1 MNIHNGF
8 AIVLV
13 LGIIAFSQVSGALAA
28 NILVGMDIY
37 SVLNSYEYLSVL
49 DNYYLVM
56 QPDCDL
62 ILYNQSGLPLKHTD
76 SSRALADGSL
86 VNLNCSLWM
95 QSDGNCVIYNL
106 TSAGW
111 INATSNAQL
120 YIPWAESG
128 LHNPQWNA
136 SFLLLGGDGSLD
148 FYTPN
153 ATRRQEKYTNL
164 TVVDVN
170 EGSPVM
176 YPKFDLRGNS
186 TYKAWVP
193 GVSLDEYPYMPAGY
207 FLSPGKKLRT
217 LSSPGFSLELNAS
230 NCSLQS
236 QQFLYEGGTLS
247 LWNSNTTASLQNR
260 PCQLE
265 LLQNG
270 TLQVRDLNSNETYWR
285 SGTSGDNTVSWI
297 LKLDPDDGTLSVSDI
312 TNSSNLLWTNAGN
325 SQSPQSNPK
334 STSDRSIVWIVVG
347 VIVGAFLL
355 AMAALGLYFC
365 ARERFLDS
373 ADRAFQKRLRAIG
386 GHSQALSQAKIKKAT
401 NNYQTVIGRGGFG
414 DVFYGQLPDGQEV
427 AAKVLSMN
435 SHQSKQEFYNEIEL
449 LSKVHH
455 KYLVSLLGYSSTRS
469 HQVLIYEYMGRG
481 DLRYRLQQGKSETE
495 VPLSWRERTNIM
507 LQVAEGLE
515 YLHEKC
521 SPPIIH
527 RDIKSTNIL
536 LTSKLVAKVADFGLS
551 KLKAI
556 GQEDATHVTTV
567 VKGTPGYLDPEYH
580 ETGLLTEKSD
590 VYAFGVVLMEILTGQ
605 HHMLIANRVGEAW
618 RQQQF
623 QGLADPRLGDDF
635 DRSELASL
643 VELALWC
650 VRWSSVERPFMRQVV
665 RRLHGLLLVPSE
677 ASEPNIDLAEELNIG
692 RHAPEDIELMT
703 MDSSRLSFSSESI
716 PLNTESSS
724 SAVSLEVH
732 RHSEQI
738 QSHSQH
744 RRYGTTLS

>member
-28 NILVGMDIY
+28 NILVGMDQY

-62 ILYNQSGLPLKHTD
+62 ILYNQSGLPLKHTG
-76 SSRALADGSL
+76 STRAPADGSL

-106 TSAGW
+106 TSADW
-111 INATSNAQL
+111 INKTL
-120 YIPWAESG
+120 YGQPSIPWA
-128 LHNPQWNA
+128 H
-136 SFLLLGGDGSLD
+136 LD

-153 ATRRQEKYTNL
+153 ATRRQNINTNL
-164 TVVDVN
+164 RVVDVN
-170 EGSPVM
+170 EGSPVK
-176 YPKFDLRGNS
+176 YPKFDPGNS
-186 TYKAWVP
+186 AYAAWVP

-207 FLSPGKKLRT
+207 FLSAGKRLRT
-217 LSSPGFSLELNAS
+217 LSSPGFSLELNTR
-230 NCSLQS
+230 NYSLQS
-236 QQFLYEGGTLS
+236 QRFLYGGGTLS
-247 LWNSNTTASLQNR
+247 LWNSSTTASLQNQ

-270 TLQVRDLNSNETYWR
+270 ILQVRYLNSNELHWK
-285 SGTSGDNTVSWI
+285 SGTSGDNT
-297 LKLDPDDGTLSVSDI
+297 
-312 TNSSNLLWTNAGN
+312 
-325 SQSPQSNPK
+325 SPQSSPK

-347 VIVGAFLL
+347 VIVGAFVL

-365 ARERFLDS
+365 AQERFLDS

-401 NNYQTVIGRGGFG
+401 NNYQKVIGRGGFG

-469 HQVLIYEYMGRG
+469 HQVLIYEYMGGG
-481 DLRYRLQQGKSETE
+481 DLRYRLQQGKSETG

-507 LQVAEGLE
+507 LQVAKGLE

-536 LTSKLVAKVADFGLS
+536 LTNKLVAKVADFGLS
-551 KLKAI
+551 KLKGI

-635 DRSELASL
+635 DRNELAGL

-677 ASEPNIDLAEELNIG
+677 ASEPNIDLGEENG
-692 RHAPEDIELMT
+692 RHAPEDIELMM
-703 MDSSRLSFSSESI
+703 MDSSGLSFSSESI

-732 RHSEQI
+732 RPSEQN

-744 RRYGTTLS
+744 GSSFCKCT